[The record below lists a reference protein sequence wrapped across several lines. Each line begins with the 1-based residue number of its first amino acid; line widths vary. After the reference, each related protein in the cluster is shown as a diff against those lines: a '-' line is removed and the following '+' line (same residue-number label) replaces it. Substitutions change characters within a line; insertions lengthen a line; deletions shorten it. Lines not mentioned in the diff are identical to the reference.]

1 MSGNH
6 AESHGAL
13 TFRAALASISIALVL
28 LVLKSYAA
36 LATGSVAM
44 LGSLAD
50 TGLDVIASLA
60 TLFGVRFAAQP
71 ADGNHRFGHGKAEA
85 LVALFQ
91 VVLITISGFGIGYEA
106 IHRLSTNA
114 PPTDH
119 AAFGIGVSVIG
130 IVLTGALVTYQ
141 RFVVKRTGSVAIQAD
156 HVHYQADLL
165 INIAVIIALGLEH
178 FAGLRSADPVFGIII
193 ALWLIYGAWNASQ
206 EAIHQLMDHEWPEE
220 RRAAFIKVAEQHPE
234 LHGIHDIRTRTSG
247 AQSFVQFHVWV
258 DEHKTLGEVHRMM
271 DEVEAKLMAEFPGTE
286 VIIHPEPHGHDD
298 HVASHE
304 GVVVT

>member
-6 AESHGAL
+6 TPGHNHGHEHTQSHGAL

-91 VVLITISGFGIGYEA
+91 VVLITISGLGIGYEA
-106 IHRLSTNA
+106 FIVSQATR
-114 PPTDH
+114 PPPITPH
-119 AAFGIGVSVIG
+119 LALAF
-130 IVLTGALVTYQ
+130 Q
-141 RFVVKRTGSVAIQAD
+141 
-156 HVHYQADLL
+156 
-165 INIAVIIALGLEH
+165 
-178 FAGLRSADPVFGIII
+178 
-193 ALWLIYGAWNASQ
+193 
-206 EAIHQLMDHEWPEE
+206 
-220 RRAAFIKVAEQHPE
+220 
-234 LHGIHDIRTRTSG
+234 
-247 AQSFVQFHVWV
+247 
-258 DEHKTLGEVHRMM
+258 
-271 DEVEAKLMAEFPGTE
+271 
-286 VIIHPEPHGHDD
+286 
-298 HVASHE
+298 
-304 GVVVT
+304 